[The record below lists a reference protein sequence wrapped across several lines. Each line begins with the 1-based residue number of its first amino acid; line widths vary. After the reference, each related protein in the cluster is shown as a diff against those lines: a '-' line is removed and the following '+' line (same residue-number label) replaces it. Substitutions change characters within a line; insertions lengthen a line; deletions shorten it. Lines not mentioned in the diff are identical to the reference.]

1 MSMLRAHCVGLRDTR
16 WITKSKTVVLCGHR
30 SHHTVEMASV
40 TDAVVRNT
48 AESNDDETDEV
59 PPTPS
64 PCPEI
69 VHALADV
76 EPAHTESPTLGKRVA
91 PENDDAPC
99 EKRKTTNI
107 VIPGTPPPST
117 APEQESSLPL
127 ASPVEAPLDNGTE

>member
-1 MSMLRAHCVGLRDTR
+1 MASETDTVVRDT
-16 WITKSKTVVLCGHR
+16 T
-30 SHHTVEMASV
+30 
-40 TDAVVRNT
+40 
-48 AESNDDETDEV
+48 ESNDDETDEV

-69 VHALADV
+69 VYATAEVEHAR
-76 EPAHTESPTLGKRVA
+76 TESPTLGKRVA

-99 EKRKTTNI
+99 EKRNTTNI

-117 APEQESSLPL
+117 APEHESSLPL